1 MCANKRK
8 ICKKT
13 ILKYSFCIIY
23 QKFDFLSEY
32 FHIPFMLVCNWKY
45 IIWHSEKDSCKLTVY
60 IVANEPEREKERM
73 GKRVSSSSWLG
84 MENVFLLLGIGLI
97 VFSNGV
103 YGMSKER
110 KASMEMEIDRKLKLL
125 NKPAVKSIQVS
136 FLSSSSNPLINRVSN
151 LTSACISESPVNQS
165 NSIKFI
171 FFIKNYKHIL
181 NFKFKLFLKIN
192 CSRSLY

>member
-45 IIWHSEKDSCKLTVY
+45 IIWPSEKDSCRLTVY

-73 GKRVSSSSWLG
+73 GKRVSSSSSWLG

-136 FLSSSSNPLINRVSN
+136 FFLSSSSNPLINRVSN

-165 NSIKFI
+165 NSIKINHIYI
-171 FFIKNYKHIL
+171 FY
-181 NFKFKLFLKIN
+181 
-192 CSRSLY
+192 